1 MEQNNDLIQGVQ
13 PEVQHR
19 PVNLF
24 TEFADR
30 LSQKWQT
37 LPPEKRVYFTQL
49 GLIAAVQAADI
60 LTTAVAFQT
69 VPGAAE
75 LNPIAGFFL
84 DKGGMVALGLAK
96 MGVAA
101 GQITAM
107 EIVRNRMM
115 RRETT
120 PTINNMM
127 RFWNSVLT
135 VASVNN
141 AARLLI
147 K

>member
-1 MEQNNDLIQGVQ
+1 MGNANETIQDVQLEAQQN
-13 PEVQHR
+13 PS
-19 PVNLF
+19 NLATRF
-24 TEFADR
+24 IER
-30 LSQKWQT
+30 LSQKWDS

-49 GLIAAVQAADI
+49 GLMVAVQAVDT
-60 LTTAVAFQT
+60 LTTYAAFQT
-69 VPGAAE
+69 VPGAME
-75 LNPIAGFFL
+75 QNPVAGFFL

-107 EIVRNRMM
+107 ELLRNKMLNG
-115 RRETT
+115 ETT
-120 PTINNMM
+120 PINNNIM

-135 VASVNN
+135 AVSVNN
-141 AARLLI
+141 AAHLLM